1 MGVDPDESLGF
12 VHPSDVSPGADG
24 DAGVAVGDA
33 GFGGVGFAAG
43 DVGVVGGVAVGVSA
57 VVLEGG
63 LGFCAN
69 PAEAEKRTNEMRDE
83 PRRFFMAKPSDKF
96 RRRRQRI
103 LRFFLSYRG
112 RELVQERRRLFP
124 LRTFVRLR

>member
-12 VHPSDVSPGADG
+12 VQPSDVSPGADG

-63 LGFCAN
+63 LGFCEN

-103 LRFFLSYRG
+103 LRFFLSCRG